1 MTDRTM
7 AHLYGGAS
15 IVLAVVSIILGWQAA
30 ADWREIGLYT
40 SGWLSAFL
48 SAFLLARVLRSGESQ
63 SLELNEVKQD
73 IGVLKGLLE
82 IKNEK
87 IFSLKK
93 ELAHRNS
100 TLDLIAAFH
109 SLQPA
114 KVREVVD
121 ANAPRAT
128 E

>member
-1 MTDRTM
+1 M
-7 AHLYGGAS
+7 AHIYGIS
-15 IVLAVVSIILGWQAA
+15 SVILAVVGIILGWQAA
-30 ADWREIGLYT
+30 ADWREVGLYT

-48 SAFLLARVLRSGESQ
+48 SVFLLSRVLRYGEIQTSDLSNLKQ
-63 SLELNEVKQD
+63 EV
-73 IGVLKGLLE
+73 GVLKGVIE
-82 IKNEK
+82 AKDEK
-87 IFSLKK
+87 IYGLKQ
-93 ELAHRNS
+93 ELTRRNR

-109 SLQPA
+109 SLEPA